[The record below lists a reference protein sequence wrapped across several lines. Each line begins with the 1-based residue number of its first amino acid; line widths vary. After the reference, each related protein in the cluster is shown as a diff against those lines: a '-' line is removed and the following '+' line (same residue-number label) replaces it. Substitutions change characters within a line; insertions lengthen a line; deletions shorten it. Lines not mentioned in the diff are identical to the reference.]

1 VRPLLTDTEAN
12 PASPNRILLNPSDD
26 GWRGTIYTPNEEIT
40 VEAPTFREAVVAA
53 IATEKTLTASHTPP
67 VDGAKRGSTP

>member
-1 VRPLLTDTEAN
+1 MLLAEIEAK

-40 VEAPTFREAVVAA
+40 VEAPTFRDAVVAA
-53 IATEKTLTASHTPP
+53 IATEKSLTASHTPSM
-67 VDGAKRGSTP
+67 DGPKRGNRP